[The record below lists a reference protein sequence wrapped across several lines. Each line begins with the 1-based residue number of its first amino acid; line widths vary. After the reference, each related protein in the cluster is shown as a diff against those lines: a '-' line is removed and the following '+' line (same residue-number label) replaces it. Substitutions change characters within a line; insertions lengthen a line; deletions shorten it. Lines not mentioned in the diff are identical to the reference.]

1 MILNKFSLKNFDVKN
16 KRLIKNT
23 LLTYFVKGG
32 ATIISLFMLPAYMRF
47 FENPDILGLW
57 FTALSIL
64 SWFLVFD
71 LGVGNGL
78 RNYLVQSF
86 EENNQDDIKKYISSA
101 YFIVGALVFAIS
113 TIGYIW
119 FGYLDWNKI
128 LHVHA
133 KVLSN
138 DTLLSVV
145 RIIFIGIMLQ
155 FLLRLISS
163 ILMAM
168 QKAALPNFI
177 SLISSALLLLFL
189 MMMTSSTITENL
201 KNLSYINLLTSTVPL
216 LLATVI
222 VFRTKMKN
230 FFPKIENYS
239 KLHAKN
245 IMKLGGAFFWIQM
258 MYLIISNTNEFLI
271 NGLIGSRFV
280 VDYKIYYSLFSLIGV
295 LFSMALAP
303 VWSEVTGA
311 LTRGEIKWIR
321 NIYYKFFKL
330 GLLAT
335 IGLIIM
341 IFSIQFIVDI
351 WLKEKTIKIN
361 TTYSIIFALSTIM
374 VMWTAIVSSFVNG
387 LGKLKLQFIFLTVGA
402 ILNVVI
408 SIVLAK
414 LFNVWIVIVIANI
427 FSLLPYCIFQTVWLN
442 QYFMKNHNEVNM

>member
-1 MILNKFSLKNFDVKN
+1 MISNKFNYKNIDVKN
-16 KRLIKNT
+16 KRLIKNS

-32 ATIISLFMLPAYMRF
+32 AIIISIFMLPAYMRF

-101 YFIVGALVFAIS
+101 YFIVGTVVFAIS
-113 TIGYIW
+113 TFGYIS

-128 LHVHA
+128 LHVQTT
-133 KVLSN
+133 VLSN

-216 LLATVI
+216 LLATII

-230 FFPKIENYS
+230 FFPKIKYFS

-280 VDYKIYYSLFSLIGV
+280 VDYKIYYSLFSMIGV
-295 LFSMALAP
+295 LFSIALAP

-311 LTRGEIKWIR
+311 ITRGEIKWIR

-335 IGLIIM
+335 LGLVIM

-374 VMWTAIVSSFVNG
+374 VMWSAIVSNFVNG

-402 ILNVVI
+402 VLNVLI
-408 SIVLAK
+408 SILLAK
-414 LFNVWIVIVIANI
+414 LFDVWIVIVIANI
-427 FSLLPYCIFQTVWLN
+427 LSLLPYCVIQTLWLN
-442 QYFMKNHNEVNM
+442 NYFKE